1 MRSLL
6 AALALVAACVLGAN
20 AAEVARSESA
30 LDKRVTELSQSL
42 RCLVCQ
48 NQSIADS
55 QAPLAIDLKNQVREK
70 MEKGMSNDQIVDYM
84 VERYGEFVLYRPPV
98 NAATLVLW
106 VGPAALLVLGLI
118 MLFRHLARRRREQPD
133 APLSEAEHERA
144 RALLGTTDKDS
155 A

>member
-1 MRSLL
+1 MRRLVAVSLL
-6 AALALVAACVLGAN
+6 AACVFAAN
-20 AAEVARSESA
+20 AADVERTEST
-30 LDKRVTELSQSL
+30 LDKRVTELTQDL

-70 MEKGMSNDQIVDYM
+70 MEKGMSDKQIVDYM
-84 VERYGEFVLYRPPV
+84 VERYGDFVLYRPPV
-98 NAATLVLW
+98 NAATVALW
-106 VGPAALLVLGLI
+106 FGPAALLALGLF
-118 MLFRHLARRRREQPD
+118 MLFRHLARRRKEQSD